1 MFEAARFFTIPINI
15 QRYIQGTAIVL
26 ANQLIIATLPWGKKL
41 DRSSSSLI
49 SKPGLDRV
57 WVNIKI
63 FLLPSH
69 SIE

>member
-26 ANQLIIATLPWGKKL
+26 ANQLISHTALGKKL